1 LKNWQKSSR
10 KIEKRG
16 TLNHPCCSTSTH
28 FVLNRRISNVE
39 VMKNVIKFHNS
50 TFVIRILLKPPEHLQ
65 REILMKVLVI
75 GGGGREHA
83 LVWKIAQSPKVK
95 KIYCAPGNAGIADLA
110 TCLPINS
117 GDINKLVEFAKKEK
131 IDLTIVGPEDPLC
144 NGIVDIFEKEG
155 LKVFGAS
162 QKAVEIESS
171 KSFAKELMHKYGI
184 HTAAGKTFT
193 SYKKAENYIRKIGAP
208 VVVKADG
215 LAAGKGVMVCET
227 VSKAI
232 DALKLIIKKR
242 AFGDAGNK
250 VVVEEC
256 LTGEET
262 SFLAFT
268 DGKNLLPLPSS
279 QDHKAIYDNDQGPN
293 TGGMGAYSSAPI
305 VDRFMHKKIME
316 EIMMPTIQA
325 MASEGR
331 PYKGVLY
338 AGLMIDKDRIKVLE
352 FNARFGDPEAQPLLM
367 RIKNDM
373 VPIMEATIEGTLD
386 QCELEID
393 ERAAV
398 CVVMASKGY
407 PGSYKKGIAIS
418 GLNDVKRMK
427 DVVVFHAGTDKK
439 EKTIVTNGGR
449 VLGVTALGHSVKK
462 AISRAYMAAS
472 RITWDGVYYRK
483 DIGQK
488 ALKRIER
495 PPKVGIVMGSDS
507 DYQVMEETVA
517 ALKKF
522 DIPFE
527 MTVASAH
534 RSPEKAYEFAS
545 SARKRGL
552 KVIIA
557 GAGHAAHLAGA
568 IAAYTSLPVIGVPID
583 SSALQGLD
591 SLLSTVQMPPG
602 IPVATVAIGKPGA
615 KNAGILAAQ
624 ILAVSDARLEKML
637 DEYKKEMAAKVEEK
651 ASNLQCPI

>member
-1 LKNWQKSSR
+1 
-10 KIEKRG
+10 
-16 TLNHPCCSTSTH
+16 
-28 FVLNRRISNVE
+28 
-39 VMKNVIKFHNS
+39 
-50 TFVIRILLKPPEHLQ
+50 
-65 REILMKVLVI
+65 MKVLIV

-95 KIYCAPGNAGIADLA
+95 KIYCAPGNAGIADMA

-155 LKVFGAS
+155 LKVFGAN

-171 KSFAKELMHKYGI
+171 KSFAKDLMNKYGI
-184 HTAAGKTFT
+184 NTAVGKTFT
-193 SYKKAENYIRKIGAP
+193 SYKKAEDYIRKAGAP

-215 LAAGKGVMVCET
+215 LAAGKGVIVCET

-256 LTGEET
+256 LTGEEA

-305 VDRFMHKKIME
+305 IDRYMHKKIME

-367 RIKNDM
+367 RIKNDI

-386 QCELEID
+386 KCKLEID
-393 ERAAV
+393 DRAAV
-398 CVVMASKGY
+398 CLVMASKGY
-407 PGSYKKGIAIS
+407 PGSYKKGIPIS
-418 GLNDVKRMK
+418 GLKDVKRMK

-439 EKTIVTNGGR
+439 DKKIVTNGGR
-449 VLGVTALGHSVKK
+449 VLGVTALGNSVKK

-488 ALKRIER
+488 ALKRIEQ

-507 DYQVMEETVA
+507 DYKVMEETVA

-522 DIPFE
+522 DVPFE

-615 KNAGILAAQ
+615 RNAGILAAQ
-624 ILAVSDARLEKML
+624 ILAVSDAGLEKML
-637 DEYKKEMAAKVEEK
+637 DNYKKEMAANVEEK
-651 ASNLQCPI
+651 AGKLQGQI

>member
-1 LKNWQKSSR
+1 
-10 KIEKRG
+10 
-16 TLNHPCCSTSTH
+16 
-28 FVLNRRISNVE
+28 
-39 VMKNVIKFHNS
+39 
-50 TFVIRILLKPPEHLQ
+50 
-65 REILMKVLVI
+65 MKVLVI

-117 GDINKLVEFAKKEK
+117 GNINKLLEFAKKEK

-155 LKVFGAS
+155 LKVFGAN

-171 KSFAKELMHKYGI
+171 KSFAKDLMNKYGI
-184 HTAAGKTFT
+184 NTAAGKTFT
-193 SYKKAENYIRKIGAP
+193 SYKKAEDYIRKTGAP

-215 LAAGKGVMVCET
+215 LAAGKGVIVCET

-242 AFGDAGNK
+242 VFGDAGNK

-305 VDRFMHKKIME
+305 IDRYMHKKIME
-316 EIMMPTIQA
+316 EVMMPTIRA

-367 RIKNDM
+367 RIKNDI

-386 QCELEID
+386 KCKLEID
-393 ERAAV
+393 DRAAV

-407 PGSYKKGIAIS
+407 PGSYKKGIPIS
-418 GLNDVKRMK
+418 GLKDVKRMK

-439 EKTIVTNGGR
+439 DKKIVTNGGR
-449 VLGVTALGHSVKK
+449 VLGVTALGNSVKK

-488 ALKRIER
+488 ALKRIEQ

-507 DYQVMEETVA
+507 DYKVMEETVA

-615 KNAGILAAQ
+615 RNAGILAAQ
-624 ILAVSDARLEKML
+624 ILAVSDAGLEKML
-637 DEYKKEMAAKVEEK
+637 DEYKKEMAANVEEK
-651 ASNLQCPI
+651 AGKLQGQI

>member
-1 LKNWQKSSR
+1 
-10 KIEKRG
+10 
-16 TLNHPCCSTSTH
+16 
-28 FVLNRRISNVE
+28 
-39 VMKNVIKFHNS
+39 
-50 TFVIRILLKPPEHLQ
+50 
-65 REILMKVLVI
+65 MKVLII

-117 GDINKLVEFAKKEK
+117 GDINKLLEFAKKEK

-155 LKVFGAS
+155 LKVFGAN

-171 KSFAKELMHKYGI
+171 KSFAKDLMNKYGI
-184 HTAAGKTFT
+184 NTAAGKTFT
-193 SYKKAENYIRKIGAP
+193 SYKKAEDYIRKTGAP

-215 LAAGKGVMVCET
+215 LAAGKGVIVCET

-256 LTGEET
+256 LTGEEA

-305 VDRFMHKKIME
+305 IDRYMHKKIME
-316 EIMMPTIQA
+316 EVMMPTIQA

-352 FNARFGDPEAQPLLM
+352 FNARFGDPETQPLLM
-367 RIKNDM
+367 RIKNDI

-386 QCELEID
+386 KCKLEID
-393 ERAAV
+393 DRATV

-407 PGSYKKGIAIS
+407 PGSYKKGIPIS
-418 GLNDVKRMK
+418 GLKDVKRMK

-439 EKTIVTNGGR
+439 GKTIVTNGGR
-449 VLGVTALGHSVKK
+449 VLGVTALGNSVKK
-462 AISRAYMAAS
+462 AISKAYSAVS
-472 RITWDGVYYRK
+472 KITWGGVYYRK

-488 ALKRIER
+488 ALKRIEQ

-507 DYQVMEETVA
+507 DYKVMEETVA

-534 RSPEKAYEFAS
+534 RSPEKAHEFAS
-545 SARKRGL
+545 SAQKRGL

-615 KNAGILAAQ
+615 RNAGILAAQ
-624 ILAVSDARLEKML
+624 ILAVSDAGLEKML
-637 DEYKKEMAAKVEEK
+637 DNYKKEMAAKVEEK
-651 ASNLQCPI
+651 AGKLQGQI

>member
-1 LKNWQKSSR
+1 
-10 KIEKRG
+10 
-16 TLNHPCCSTSTH
+16 
-28 FVLNRRISNVE
+28 
-39 VMKNVIKFHNS
+39 
-50 TFVIRILLKPPEHLQ
+50 
-65 REILMKVLVI
+65 MKVLII

-117 GDINKLVEFAKKEK
+117 GDINKLLEFAKKEK

-155 LKVFGAS
+155 LKVFGAN

-171 KSFAKELMHKYGI
+171 KSFAKDLMNKYGI
-184 HTAAGKTFT
+184 NTAAGKTFT
-193 SYKKAENYIRKIGAP
+193 SYKKAEDYIRKTGAP

-215 LAAGKGVMVCET
+215 LAAGKGVIVCET

-305 VDRFMHKKIME
+305 IDRYMHKKIME

-367 RIKNDM
+367 RIKNDI

-386 QCELEID
+386 KYKLEID
-393 ERAAV
+393 DRAAV

-407 PGSYKKGIAIS
+407 PGSYKKGITIS
-418 GLNDVKRMK
+418 GLKDVKRMK
-427 DVVVFHAGTDKK
+427 DVIVFHAGTDKK
-439 EKTIVTNGGR
+439 DKKIVTNGGR
-449 VLGVTALGHSVKK
+449 VLGVTVLGNSVKK
-462 AISRAYMAAS
+462 AISKAYMAAS

-488 ALKRIER
+488 ALKRIEQ

-507 DYQVMEETVA
+507 DYKVMEETVA

-615 KNAGILAAQ
+615 RNAGILAAQ
-624 ILAVSDARLEKML
+624 ILAVSDAGLEKML
-637 DEYKKEMAAKVEEK
+637 DNYKKEMAANVEEK
-651 ASNLQCPI
+651 ASKLQGQI